1 MKEWKSKIMN
11 SIMNTTIDWKNNLR
25 QKTRTEIGNLKAKA
39 LRDTW
44 KNSRYIFFKKANAN

>member
-1 MKEWKSKIMN
+1 
-11 SIMNTTIDWKNNLR
+11 MNTTIDWKNNLR